1 MSRNQVARYMNT
13 FNKNSIHK
21 DLRRE
26 SLLDN
31 DYSIEEGL
39 DDYILNKEETI
50 MPAPRWLQ
58 TLKDNAVLPKNE
70 DKTIPCELLDKYK
83 KDCISLL
90 PPNSVLSVEQKPGDE
105 TNPVHLIWMLQQIK
119 DNSEMSQTKR
129 HRWLGYIQGVLV
141 MKGVF
146 NVEEEREYTRPIFN
160 GA

>member
-39 DDYILNKEETI
+39 DDYTLNKEETI
-50 MPAPRWLQ
+50 MPTSRWLQ

-70 DKTIPCELLDKYK
+70 DKTIPCELLDKYE

-90 PPNSVLSVEQKPGDE
+90 PPNSVLSIEQKSGDE

-119 DNSEMSQTKR
+119 DNPEMSQTKR

-146 NVEEEREYTRPIFN
+146 SVEEEREYTRPIFN
-160 GA
+160 GD

>member
-1 MSRNQVARYMNT
+1 MRNQVARHMNT

-21 DLRRE
+21 DLRRV
-26 SLLDN
+26 SLLDD
-31 DYSIEEGL
+31 DYFVEEGFTEYNEK
-39 DDYILNKEETI
+39 DEEQI
-50 MPAPRWLQ
+50 MPTPVWLQ
-58 TLKDNAVLPKNE
+58 NLKYNADILKDA

-90 PPNSVLSVEQKPGDE
+90 PPNSVLSIEQKPGDE
-105 TNPVHLIWMLQQIK
+105 TNPIHLIWMLQQIK
-119 DNSEMSQTKR
+119 DDSEMSQTKR

-146 NVEEEREYTRPIFN
+146 SVEEEREYTRPIFN

>member
-31 DYSIEEGL
+31 GYSIEEGL

-50 MPAPRWLQ
+50 MPTPRWLQ

-70 DKTIPCELLDKYK
+70 DKTIPCELLDKYE

-90 PPNSVLSVEQKPGDE
+90 PPNSVLSIEQKQGDE

>member
-31 DYSIEEGL
+31 GYSIEEGL

-50 MPAPRWLQ
+50 MPTPRWLQ

-70 DKTIPCELLDKYK
+70 DKTIPCELLDKYE

-90 PPNSVLSVEQKPGDE
+90 PPNSVLSIEQKQGDE

-146 NVEEEREYTRPIFN
+146 SVEEEREYTRPIFN
-160 GA
+160 GS

>member
-26 SLLDN
+26 YLLDN

-39 DDYILNKEETI
+39 DDYTLNKEETI
-50 MPAPRWLQ
+50 MPTPRWLQ
-58 TLKDNAVLPKNE
+58 TLKDSAVLPKNE

-119 DNSEMSQTKR
+119 DNPEMSQTKR

>member
-31 DYSIEEGL
+31 GYSIEEGL

-50 MPAPRWLQ
+50 MPTPRWLQ

-70 DKTIPCELLDKYK
+70 DKTIPCELLDKYE

-90 PPNSVLSVEQKPGDE
+90 PPNSVLSVEQKQGDE

-146 NVEEEREYTRPIFN
+146 SVEEEREYTRPIFN
-160 GA
+160 GS

>member
-31 DYSIEEGL
+31 GYSIEEGL

-50 MPAPRWLQ
+50 MPTPRWLQ

-70 DKTIPCELLDKYK
+70 DKTIPCELLDKYE

-90 PPNSVLSVEQKPGDE
+90 PPNSVLSIEQKQGDE

-146 NVEEEREYTRPIFN
+146 SVEEEREYTRPIFN

>member
-39 DDYILNKEETI
+39 DDYTLNKEETI
-50 MPAPRWLQ
+50 MPTPRWLQ

-70 DKTIPCELLDKYK
+70 DKTIPCELLDKYE

-90 PPNSVLSVEQKPGDE
+90 PPNSVLSIEQKQGDE

-146 NVEEEREYTRPIFN
+146 SVEEEREYTRPIFN
-160 GA
+160 GS

>member
-31 DYSIEEGL
+31 GYSIEEGL

-50 MPAPRWLQ
+50 MPTPKWLQ

-70 DKTIPCELLDKYK
+70 DKTIPCELLDKYE

-90 PPNSVLSVEQKPGDE
+90 PPNSVLSIEQKQGDE

-146 NVEEEREYTRPIFN
+146 SVEEEREYTRPIFN

>member
-50 MPAPRWLQ
+50 MPTPRWLQ

-90 PPNSVLSVEQKPGDE
+90 PPNSVLSIEQKQGDE

-146 NVEEEREYTRPIFN
+146 SVEEERGYTRPIFN
-160 GA
+160 GS

>member
-39 DDYILNKEETI
+39 DDYTLNKEETI
-50 MPAPRWLQ
+50 MPTPRWLQ

-70 DKTIPCELLDKYK
+70 DKTIPCELLDKYE

-90 PPNSVLSVEQKPGDE
+90 PPNSVLSIEQKQGDE

-146 NVEEEREYTRPIFN
+146 SVEEEREYTRPIFN

>member
-31 DYSIEEGL
+31 GYSIEEGL

-50 MPAPRWLQ
+50 MPTPRWLQ

-70 DKTIPCELLDKYK
+70 DKTIPCELLDKYE

-90 PPNSVLSVEQKPGDE
+90 PPNSVLSIEQKPGDE